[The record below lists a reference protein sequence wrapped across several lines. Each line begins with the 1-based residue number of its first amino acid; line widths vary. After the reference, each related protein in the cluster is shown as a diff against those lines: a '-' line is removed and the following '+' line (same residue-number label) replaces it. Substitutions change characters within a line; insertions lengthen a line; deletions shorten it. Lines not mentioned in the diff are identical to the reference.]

1 MYTPNH
7 RFLDTSF
14 QKGSSRRRGAA
25 FVLIAICMFA
35 FVVVAAMTVDFS
47 YMQLVQSEL
56 RVATDA
62 AAKAGAEALARTED
76 VGLAKAAAVQYA
88 AANRVGGKP
97 FIISTNDVELGR
109 VSPQGTGRWTFT
121 SGGTPNAVRINAKTG
136 GSASHSAIPMF
147 FGRVLGVNS
156 FTPSQTATAGQQEV
170 EVCLCLDRS
179 GSMLFDMSGTDWV
192 YPPNNPNLS
201 TFTAW
206 GTTWQNHLS
215 PPHPTASR
223 WAVLRDAVDVF
234 LTEAGKF
241 NPPPRTSLVT
251 WGSDYTMPI
260 APSTVYSSSTTDVSL
275 PSTSNAD
282 WNANK
287 VQIQNA
293 ITHLNNQPMMG
304 GTNLSSGLD
313 RAVSVLKGNNSS
325 LYTNK
330 VIILLTDGQW
340 NSGRDPVLAAY
351 DARGQGITVHTVSM
365 LTSSQSALQSVAT
378 ITGGK
383 YISTSNQ
390 AQLRAA
396 FEELAHS
403 LPVVITD

>member
-1 MYTPNH
+1 MHTTNRRLSVALLGNPSN
-7 RFLDTSF
+7 S
-14 QKGSSRRRGAA
+14 RRGAA
-25 FVLIAICMFA
+25 FVLIAICLFA
-35 FVVVAAMTVDFS
+35 FVVFAAMTVDYS

-76 VGLAKAAAVQYA
+76 VDAAKAAAIQYA
-88 AANRVGGKP
+88 AANQVGGKP
-97 FIISTNDVELGR
+97 FTISTNDVELGR
-109 VSPQGTGRWTFT
+109 VSPQGSGRWVFNN
-121 SGGTPNAVRINAKTG
+121 GGTPNAVRVNAKTG
-136 GSASHSAIPMF
+136 GSAPHSAVPLF
-147 FGRVLGVNS
+147 FGRVLGVHS

-201 TFTAW
+201 SFTSW

-223 WAVLRDAVDVF
+223 WAVLRDAVNVF
-234 LTEAGKF
+234 LEEAGKF
-241 NPPPRTSLVT
+241 SPPPRTSLVT
-251 WGSDYTMPI
+251 WGTDYTMPI
-260 APSTVYSSSTTDVSL
+260 APSTFFPSSTTDVAL
-275 PSTSNAD
+275 PPTSNPD

-293 ITHLNNQPMMG
+293 IQSFNANPMMG

-313 RAVSVLKGNNSS
+313 RAVSVLKGTNSS

-330 VIILLTDGQW
+330 VIILMTDGQW
-340 NSGRDPVLAAY
+340 NAGRDPVQAAY

-365 LTSSQSALQSVAT
+365 LTSSQTALQSVAT

-383 YISTSNQ
+383 YMPTSNQ

-396 FEELAHS
+396 FVELAHS